1 MIGTP
6 ACMHW
11 RGMHPHGRHVQNL
24 PGPTP
29 IGLQIPS
36 ESGLTQNPLNP
47 FRSELSSWYLTW
59 QQLGKL
65 SSSEISSDSSPYVQ
79 YNQLA
84 RNGLIQWPSKVR
96 QYELAVHAKS
106 ASLLTSVERGCHSQN
121 RIHLCVGARA
131 VLGRSGDLGLGGT
144 APLRRDEGPNWPQT
158 FTPLPVQHLRS
169 RPPQKGV
176 RRARA
181 NADFS

>member
-1 MIGTP
+1 MAVKSQAIRIGRS
-6 ACMHW
+6 CEV
-11 RGMHPHGRHVQNL
+11 G
-24 PGPTP
+24 
-29 IGLQIPS
+29 
-36 ESGLTQNPLNP
+36 ESADQ
-47 FRSELSSWYLTW
+47 RRE
-59 QQLGKL
+59 
-65 SSSEISSDSSPYVQ
+65 
-79 YNQLA
+79 
-84 RNGLIQWPSKVR
+84 
-96 QYELAVHAKS
+96 
-106 ASLLTSVERGCHSQN
+106 LTSVERGCHSQN